1 MNRIRPTMNK
11 GAAGTEKYN
20 DVLIPSASS
29 AGFGELETQSAN
41 NAKRTMPVLNCH
53 GHEAVWSWLLPVSVF
68 MGPLAIDADLFAV

>member
-29 AGFGELETQSAN
+29 AGYGEVEEIAIVLNERASSFTVMATQSAD
-41 NAKRTMPVLNCH
+41 NAKRTIPALNCH
-53 GHEAVWSWLLPVSVF
+53 GLEAGCSC
-68 MGPLAIDADLFAV
+68 